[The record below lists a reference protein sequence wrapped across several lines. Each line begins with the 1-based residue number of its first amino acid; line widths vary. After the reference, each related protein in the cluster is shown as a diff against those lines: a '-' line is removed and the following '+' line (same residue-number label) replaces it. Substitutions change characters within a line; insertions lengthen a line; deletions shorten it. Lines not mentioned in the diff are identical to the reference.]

1 MSSSNTSMIE
11 AINAMKQTTSRFT
24 QIWFSCMFI
33 FGLIGHSLSIYVFTR
48 RQFRSNPCTRYFLAS
63 TISGCTVVYLTIP
76 FRLLQIVY
84 NIDIFI
90 HSHAGCRILSYLF
103 NCFRILP
110 SWFIALASIDRFLCS
125 STNATLRR
133 WSNIRIASRTI
144 LITILLN
151 GIIYSHMPFN
161 YTIFVSPRSC
171 AIAGSSYQA
180 FYSIWNLFFFA
191 WVPTICMFIFG
202 LLTIRHVRQGKKRV
216 AAQNTQNTQNNAQRN
231 QKKVDRQLIQ
241 MLIIQCL
248 VYGSISTANSV
259 FQLYVS
265 ITNTVMI
272 KNDFEKVRD
281 NSVLSVMN
289 ATTIFGPCMSFYLFL
304 MSSQLFRSE
313 LMNLFRRQPL
323 TPGLSNT
330 FATGR
335 QTHN

>member
-1 MSSSNTSMIE
+1 MSSPNTSMVE
-11 AINAMKQTTSRFT
+11 AINAMKQTISRFT
-24 QIWFSCMFI
+24 QIWFFSLFI
-33 FGLIGHSLSIYVFTR
+33 FGVIGHTLSIYVFTR

-63 TISGCTVVYLTIP
+63 TIFGCAVVYLTIP
-76 FRLLQIVY
+76 LRLLQTVY
-84 NIDIFI
+84 NVDVFI
-90 HSHAGCRILSYLF
+90 YSHLGCRILSYIF

-125 STNATLRR
+125 STIATLRR

-144 LITILLN
+144 LLTILLN
-151 GIIYSHMPFN
+151 GLIYSHMPFN

-171 AIAGSSYQA
+171 AIATSSYQA
-180 FYSIWNLFFFA
+180 FYSIWNLICFA
-191 WVPTICMFIFG
+191 WIPTICMLIFG

-216 AAQNTQNTQNNAQRN
+216 AAQNTQNNGQRN
-231 QKKVDRQLIQ
+231 QKKIDRQLIQ

-265 ITNTVMI
+265 ITNSVMV

-281 NSVLSVMN
+281 NSVLSVTN
-289 ATTIFGPCMSFYLFL
+289 ATTIFGPCMSFYLFAL
-304 MSSQLFRSE
+304 SSQLFRSE
-313 LMNLFRRQPL
+313 LMNLFRRKSL

-330 FATGR
+330 IETAR
-335 QTHN
+335 QTTN